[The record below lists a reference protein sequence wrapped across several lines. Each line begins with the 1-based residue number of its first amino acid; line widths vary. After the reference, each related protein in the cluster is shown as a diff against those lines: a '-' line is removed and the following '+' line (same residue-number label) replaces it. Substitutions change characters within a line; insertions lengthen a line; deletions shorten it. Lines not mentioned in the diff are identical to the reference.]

1 MSLGLR
7 IVLVGG
13 SLGGMLWWLV
23 IIIFKLSFWVLVIG
37 LYVEILL
44 FIVRMRLIFFW
55 WNFLI
60 MCLLIL

>member
-23 IIIFKLSFWVLVIG
+23 IIIFKLSF
-37 LYVEILL
+37 
-44 FIVRMRLIFFW
+44 
-55 WNFLI
+55 
-60 MCLLIL
+60 